1 MWRVALR
8 DLQWRR
14 RRFVIAVLA
23 TSLVFGM
30 TLLMAGAD
38 ASLHNEGRRI
48 VAALG
53 ADAWLV
59 AEGASGP
66 FTTSTPIPAAEVER
80 VAATPGVVRAD
91 PLVILHS
98 TLRRPS
104 VRDVNVIGA
113 RPGGLGS
120 PPLGE
125 GRTVRGPGEAVA
137 DTALGL
143 RLGDRVELG
152 GLDLQVVGLADQV
165 TWYFGTPTVF
175 VAIQDAQALGF
186 KGQPLA
192 MTIITQGVPRSAP
205 SGLQV
210 LSDGQARADLE
221 RPLASGTQ
229 SIAFINA
236 LLWLVAAGIIGSIV
250 YLSALERQR
259 EFAVLKATGASNRS
273 LLAGLALQAVLLSA
287 GAAVLAAG
295 IARLLAPGFP
305 FTVEIP
311 PSALPRLLGVAV
323 LVGLAASVAGLRRAV
338 GVQPALAFGGP

>member
-30 TLLMAGAD
+30 TLLMTGAD

-48 VAALG
+48 VAVLG

-59 AEGASGP
+59 AGGASGP
-66 FTTSTPIPAAEVER
+66 FTTSTPVPAADADR

-91 PLVILHS
+91 PLVVLHS

-113 RPGGLGS
+113 RPGVLGMPPTAEGRAVAGLG
-120 PPLGE
+120 E
-125 GRTVRGPGEAVA
+125 VVA
-137 DTALGL
+137 DTALGF
-143 RLGDRVELG
+143 D
-152 GLDLQVVGLADQV
+152 
-165 TWYFGTPTVF
+165 
-175 VAIQDAQALGF
+175 
-186 KGQPLA
+186 GQPLA
-192 MTIITQGVPRSAP
+192 MTIITQGMPRSVP

-210 LSDGQARADLE
+210 LSDARAQADLE

-229 SIAFINA
+229 SFAFINA

-259 EFAVLKATGASNRS
+259 EFAVLKATGAANRS
-273 LLAGLALQAVLLSA
+273 LLAGLALQAVVLSA

-305 FTVEIP
+305 FTVEIL
-311 PSALPRLLGVAV
+311 PSAFPRLLGVAV
-323 LVGLAASVAGLRRAV
+323 VVGLAASAPGLRRAV

>member
-1 MWRVALR
+1 MWRIALR

-30 TLLMAGAD
+30 TLLMTGAD

-53 ADAWLV
+53 ADSWLV
-59 AEGASGP
+59 AGGASGP
-66 FTTSTPIPAAEVER
+66 FTTSTPIPAADAGR

-98 TLRRPS
+98 TLRQPFL
-104 VRDVNVIGA
+104 RDVNVIGG
-113 RPGGLGS
+113 RPGGLGAPALS
-120 PPLGE
+120 QGRAVAGSGE
-125 GRTVRGPGEAVA
+125 VVA

-143 RLGDRVELG
+143 RPGSRVKLG
-152 GLDLQVVGLADQV
+152 GLDLAVVGLADRV

-175 VAIQDAQALGF
+175 VAIQDAQRLGF
-186 KGQPLA
+186 DGQPLA
-192 MTIITQGVPRSAP
+192 MTVITRGVPRGAP
-205 SGLQV
+205 AGLQV
-210 LSDGQARADLE
+210 LSDAQARADLE

-259 EFAVLKATGASNRS
+259 EFAVLKATGAANRS

-287 GAAVLAAG
+287 AAAVLAAG

-311 PSALPRLLGVAV
+311 PAAMPRLLGVAV
-323 LVGLAASVAGLRRAV
+323 LVGLAASAAGLRRAV

>member
-1 MWRVALR
+1 MWRIALR

-30 TLLMAGAD
+30 TLLMSGAN

-59 AEGASGP
+59 ASGASGP
-66 FTTSTPIPAAEVER
+66 FTTSTPIPAADVDR
-80 VAATPGVVRAD
+80 VRAVPGVVRAD

-98 TLRRPS
+98 TLRRPTD
-104 VRDVNVIGA
+104 RDVNVIGA
-113 RPGGLGS
+113 RPGGLGM
-120 PPLGE
+120 PPPRQGHP
-125 GRTVRGPGEAVA
+125 VRGSGEVVA

-143 RLGDRVELG
+143 EVGDRVELG
-152 GLDLQVVGLADQV
+152 GLDLEVVGLADGV

-175 VAIQDAQALGF
+175 LAIEDAQALGF

-192 MTIITQGVPRSAP
+192 MTIITQGVPSSAP
-205 SGLQV
+205 AGLRV
-210 LSDGQARADLE
+210 LSDSQARADLE
-221 RPLASGTQ
+221 RPLASASQ

-259 EFAVLKATGASNRS
+259 EFAVLKATGAANRS

-287 GAAVLAAG
+287 VAAVLAAG
-295 IARLLAPGFP
+295 IARLLAPGFQ

-311 PSALPRLLGVAV
+311 PSAFVRLLGIAVA
-323 LVGLAASVAGLRRAV
+323 VGLAASAAGLRRAV

>member
-1 MWRVALR
+1 
-8 DLQWRR
+8 
-14 RRFVIAVLA
+14 
-23 TSLVFGM
+23 
-30 TLLMAGAD
+30 
-38 ASLHNEGRRI
+38 
-48 VAALG
+48 
-53 ADAWLV
+53 
-59 AEGASGP
+59 
-66 FTTSTPIPAAEVER
+66 
-80 VAATPGVVRAD
+80 
-91 PLVILHS
+91 LVILHS

-120 PPLGE
+120 PRLAE
-125 GRTVRGPGEAVA
+125 GRAVSGSGEVVA

-143 RLGDRVELG
+143 RPGDRVELG
-152 GLDLQVVGLADQV
+152 GLKLAVVGLADQV

-186 KGQPLA
+186 KGQRLA
-192 MTIITQGVPRSAP
+192 MTIVTQGVPRSVPA
-205 SGLQV
+205 GLQV
-210 LSDGQARADLE
+210 LSDRQAQADLE

-229 SIAFINA
+229 SIAFISA

-259 EFAVLKATGASNRS
+259 EFAVLKATGAANRS
-273 LLAGLALQAVLLSA
+273 LLAGLALQAILLSA
-287 GAAVLAAG
+287 AAAVLAAG

-311 PSALPRLLGVAV
+311 LAAFPRLLGVAV
-323 LVGLAASVAGLRRAV
+323 VVGLVASSAGLRRAV